1 MKVVEL
7 LSSKSNDASDE
18 DGPMKTDSEKKK
30 STKNPTK
37 NPTNKPTEKLNS
49 SNGSHSDI
57 CKSRN
62 DDSKDG
68 GSNDSS
74 SESDEASIADL
85 SNPGTGCF
93 NI

>member
-18 DGPMKTDSEKKK
+18 DEPMKTDSEKKK
-30 STKNPTK
+30 PTK
-37 NPTNKPTEKLNS
+37 KPTEKLNS

-68 GSNDSS
+68 GSNDCS
-74 SESDEASIADL
+74 SESDGASIADM
-85 SNPGTGCF
+85 SNHGWMF
-93 NI
+93 NNIM